1 VLVAPRCAAC
11 DAPLDRPSGGPVCP
25 ACWAAVRAITPPVCD
40 GCGDPLPS
48 WRTAASRAARCPRCR
63 RARRAVVRGRA
74 VGAYDGALRAI
85 IHAFKYDG
93 RRSLAAP
100 VARLMA
106 ARGADVI
113 EGAEV
118 AVPVPLH
125 PRRRRARGYNQAADL
140 AARLPLPSVDALR
153 RTRHTPSQTG
163 LPAGR
168 RHRNVRGAFA
178 PARRRP
184 FFHPGARVRGRVVL
198 LVDDVATTGATLDAC
213 ARVLLAMGARE
224 VRALTVARVPSRR

>member
-1 VLVAPRCAAC
+1 M
-11 DAPLDRPSGGPVCP
+11 
-25 ACWAAVRAITPPVCD
+25 
-40 GCGDPLPS
+40 
-48 WRTAASRAARCPRCR
+48 
-63 RARRAVVRGRA
+63 
-74 VGAYDGALRAI
+74 RAI

-100 VARLMA
+100 LARLMA
-106 ARGADVI
+106 ARGACVI

-140 AARLPLPSVDALR
+140 AARLPLPSVEALR
-153 RTRHTPSQTG
+153 RTRHTPSQTD

-168 RHRNVRGAFA
+168 RRRNVRGAFA

-184 FFHPGARVRGRVVL
+184 FFDPGARVRGRVVL
-198 LVDDVATTGATLDAC
+198 LVDDVATTGATLEAC
-213 ARVLLAMGARE
+213 ARALAAMGARE

>member
-1 VLVAPRCAAC
+1 MA
-11 DAPLDRPSGGPVCP
+11 G
-25 ACWAAVRAITPPVCD
+25 
-40 GCGDPLPS
+40 
-48 WRTAASRAARCPRCR
+48 ARCIRCGR
-63 RARRAVVRGRA
+63 GRGAIARARA
-74 VGAYDGALRAI
+74 VGPYDGALRAVV
-85 IHAFKYDG
+85 HAFKYDG

-100 VARLMA
+100 LGRLMA

-113 EGAEV
+113 AGADV
-118 AVPVPLH
+118 VVPVPLH

-140 AARLPLPSVDALR
+140 AARLPLPLVEALR

-184 FFHPGARVRGRVVL
+184 FFNPAARVRGRAVL

-213 ARVLLAMGARE
+213 ARVLAAMGARE
-224 VRALTVARVPSRR
+224 VRAVTVGRVPSRR